1 MTKDMFQYSRDSHRG
16 LFSLCLAG
24 AMCFSFKWASHSQR
38 SVQGLNVASLVGHH
52 HAFRNIAAIV
62 VLASSAAMV
71 LMKELRIRKWTCF
84 TEHSAAYAWH
94 LSFYYGRFGNDG
106 TKTAESLVRPVSA
119 SDRIHKTINKV
130 CAPILEWYNRR
141 YITEYIFVLW

>member
-16 LFSLCLAG
+16 LFSLSLAG

-71 LMKELRIRKWTCF
+71 LMKELRIRKRTCF
-84 TEHSAAYAWH
+84 TENSATNAWN
-94 LSFYYGRFGNDG
+94 LNFNNGNFNNNN
-106 TKTAESLVRPVSA
+106 KTNENLVRPVSA

>member
-16 LFSLCLAG
+16 LFSLSLAG

-71 LMKELRIRKWTCF
+71 LMKELRIRKRTCF
-84 TEHSAAYAWH
+84 TALSATHAWH
-94 LSFYYGRFGNDG
+94 LYFADG
-106 TKTAESLVRPVSA
+106 TFGRTTKPPEPLVRPVSA

>member
-1 MTKDMFQYSRDSHRG
+1 MFQYSRDSHRG
-16 LFSLCLAG
+16 LFSFSLAG

-84 TEHSAAYAWH
+84 TENSATNAWNLNFNNGNFNNNNKTNENLGGVKGYA
-94 LSFYYGRFGNDG
+94 
-106 TKTAESLVRPVSA
+106 
-119 SDRIHKTINKV
+119 
-130 CAPILEWYNRR
+130 
-141 YITEYIFVLW
+141 